1 MLPEHKTWIP
11 AHKTL
16 TPAHKTWIPAHKT
29 LTPAHK
35 TWTPAHKTSI
45 RPEHNASPKFLKKKP
60 APLDTPSPGQSRQEN
75 QHARLVSQRPRH
87 RTIVFFRNLEIILG
101 PSWNHF
107 EILLASF
114 WDPHRSLMAHHRS
127 LMAHHRS
134 LIAHHRSIIAHRR
147 SLIAHHRSLMA
158 HHRSPITHHRSL
170 IAHH

>member
-60 APLDTPSPGQSRQEN
+60 ALLDTPSPGQSRHEN

-87 RTIVFFRNLEIILG
+87 RTIVFFFINLEIILKCLWHHLGSPQITHG
-101 PSWNHF
+101 PSQ
-107 EILLASF
+107 ITYGS
-114 WDPHRSLMAHHRS
+114 SQ
-127 LMAHHRS
+127 
-134 LIAHHRSIIAHRR
+134 
-147 SLIAHHRSLMA
+147 
-158 HHRSPITHHRSL
+158 ITHSSSQITHGSPQ
-170 IAHH
+170 ITHGSPQITHGSPQMTH